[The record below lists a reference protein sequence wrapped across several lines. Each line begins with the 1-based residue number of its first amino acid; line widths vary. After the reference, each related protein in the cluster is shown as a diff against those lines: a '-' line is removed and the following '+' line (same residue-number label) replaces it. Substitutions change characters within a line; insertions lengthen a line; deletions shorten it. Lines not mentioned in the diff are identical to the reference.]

1 MMRRAQTKSR
11 TKYVSNS
18 KRSVSLSLIGAAAC
32 LVTLGAIAQTAGITF
47 RNTITGEVL
56 NFDDAL
62 PEGKDTPGVKE
73 FMASGKNPYNED
85 ASCLKLGEQLFLS
98 ACSGCHGHLAEGKIG
113 PGLNDA
119 YWTYPQNETDEG
131 LFSTIYGGGQASMGP
146 QYQNL
151 TLDEMLK
158 VMAWIRHLF
167 KEAPEKAS
175 WLTDAQRKSFK
186 PYAGHETLPDS
197 PPGKC
202 QEKAK

>member
-1 MMRRAQTKSR
+1 
-11 TKYVSNS
+11 VSNHKKS
-18 KRSVSLSLIGAAAC
+18 AARIIGASIGGILAATA
-32 LVTLGAIAQTAGITF
+32 LAQSAIAF

-56 NFDDAL
+56 NFSDAL
-62 PEGKDTPGVKE
+62 PEGKDTPAVKE
-73 FMASGKNPYNED
+73 FMSTGKNPYNED
-85 ASCLKLGEQLFLS
+85 VSCLKQGEQIFLS

-131 LFSTIYGGGQASMGP
+131 LFSTIYGGAQASMGP

-151 TLDEMLK
+151 QLDEMLK

-167 KEAPEKAS
+167 KEAPEKAT
-175 WLTDAQRKSFK
+175 WLTDAQRKAFK
-186 PYAGHETLPDS
+186 PYGGHEELPEN

-202 QEKAK
+202 QVKK

>member
-1 MMRRAQTKSR
+1 MIVAAVGACVAVAALAQS
-11 TKYVSNS
+11 
-18 KRSVSLSLIGAAAC
+18 A
-32 LVTLGAIAQTAGITF
+32 ITF

-56 NFDDAL
+56 NFNDAL

-73 FMASGKNPYNED
+73 FMTTGTNPYNED
-85 ASCLKLGEQLFLS
+85 ASCLKQGEQLFLS
-98 ACSGCHGHLAEGKIG
+98 ACSGCHGHLGEGKIG

-131 LFSTIYGGGQASMGP
+131 LFSTIYGGAQASMGP

-151 TLDEMLK
+151 QLDEMLK

-167 KEAPEKAS
+167 KEAPEKAI
-175 WLTDAQRKSFK
+175 WLTEAQRKSFK
-186 PYAGHETLPDS
+186 PYAGHETFPEN

-202 QEKAK
+202 QAKAK

>member
-1 MMRRAQTKSR
+1 MLNQKTKATR
-11 TKYVSNS
+11 IVVAAVGAFVAVS
-18 KRSVSLSLIGAAAC
+18 
-32 LVTLGAIAQTAGITF
+32 AIAQTAITF

-56 NFDDAL
+56 NFNDAL
-62 PEGKDTPGVKE
+62 PEGKDTAAVKE
-73 FMASGKNPYNED
+73 FMTTGKNPYNED
-85 ASCLKLGEQLFLS
+85 VSCLKQGEQIFLS
-98 ACSGCHGHLAEGKIG
+98 ACSGCHGHLGEGKIG

-131 LFSTIYGGGQASMGP
+131 LFSTIYGGAQASMGP

-151 TLDEMLK
+151 QLDEMLK

-175 WLTDAQRKSFK
+175 WLSDDQRKAFK
-186 PYAGHETLPDS
+186 PYAGHETLPDN

-202 QEKAK
+202 QAKK

>member
-1 MMRRAQTKSR
+1 VLNQKKKATRMIVAA
-11 TKYVSNS
+11 V
-18 KRSVSLSLIGAAAC
+18 GAFVA
-32 LVTLGAIAQTAGITF
+32 VTALAQTAITF

-62 PEGKDTPGVKE
+62 PEGKDTEAVKE
-73 FMASGKNPYNED
+73 FMATGKNPYNED
-85 ASCLKLGEQLFLS
+85 MSCLKQGEQIFLS
-98 ACSGCHGHLAEGKIG
+98 ACSGCHGHIAEGKIG

-131 LFSTIYGGGQASMGP
+131 LFSTIYGGAQASMGP

-151 TLDEMLK
+151 QLDEMLK

-167 KEAPEKAS
+167 KEAPEKAT
-175 WLTDAQRKSFK
+175 WLTEAQRKSFK
-186 PYAGHETLPDS
+186 PYAGHENLPDS

-202 QEKAK
+202 QTKK